1 MVVSFC
7 DCFFGIKLPLLKK
20 KMERAKVK
28 ILIDGKDTDDGAAI
42 EEDAVSNNSSIAV
55 VGSR

>member
-1 MVVSFC
+1 M
-7 DCFFGIKLPLLKK
+7 
-20 KMERAKVK
+20 K